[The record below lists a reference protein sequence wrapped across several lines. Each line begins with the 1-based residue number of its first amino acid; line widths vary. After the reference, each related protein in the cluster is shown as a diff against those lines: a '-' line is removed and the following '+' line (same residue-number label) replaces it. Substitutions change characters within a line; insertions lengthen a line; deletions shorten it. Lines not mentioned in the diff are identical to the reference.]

1 VYVWQGHGSTLAEK
15 QNGMKVAKDFV
26 NSKGKPKGTR
36 ITRIPQGIED
46 AQFKGFFEGFY
57 PPITEDFGNDKS
69 TSAKQD
75 IAKISSQKVRAAD
88 MLMDKLGSSFTKTV
102 YYL

>member
-1 VYVWQGHGSTLAEK
+1 LSTARESRRAQGLQE
-15 QNGMKVAKDFV
+15 
-26 NSKGKPKGTR
+26 
-36 ITRIPQGIED
+36 
-46 AQFKGFFEGFY
+46 FFEGFY

-88 MLMDKLGSSFTKTV
+88 MLMEKLGSSFTKTV